1 MHIHLPAQTP
11 DIERIYR
18 EFSSRTEA
26 VDSFIR
32 KSTSL
37 LQNPTEAIHIAQN
50 MTSIA
55 CAAVSKQDRHIVE
68 MLETL
73 DPPDDLRQEILQTAE
88 NLKEPP
94 ETHETAAAQLVQTS
108 DYFLKP
114 LIDPENPMLPGDH
127 VCRMIQNDITTM
139 HRSYIRS
146 IAASMVNYGIMEQ
159 DERPQFIRDIAV
171 HMERRS
177 EALLNVTSLCRAVMH
192 MHYRPINDQQL
203 IAASRQAD
211 QIMNPTFRSESES
224 YTRPARRTDILQQM
238 SLITAAAV
246 NNHYEKATYYTGA
259 DQQLQVDAAIFWHQI
274 SLNMPAK

>member
-18 EFSSRTEA
+18 EFTSRTET

-37 LQNPTEAIHIAQN
+37 LRSHDEAIQIAQN

-55 CAAVSKQDRHIVE
+55 CAAVSRQDRHIGE

-73 DPPDDLRQEILQTAE
+73 DPTDDLRQEILQTAQ

-94 ETHETAAAQLVQTS
+94 ETHEAAASQLIQTS

-114 LIDPENPMLPGDH
+114 LTDPDNPRLPGDP
-127 VCRMIQNDITTM
+127 VCRMIQDDITTM
-139 HRSYIRS
+139 HKAYIRS
-146 IAASMVNYGIMEQ
+146 IAASMVNYGIMEE

-177 EALLNVTSLCRAVMH
+177 EAFLNVTGLCRAVMH
-192 MHYRPINDQQL
+192 MHYRPINDQEL

-224 YTRPARRTDILQQM
+224 YTKPARRTDILQQM
-238 SLITAAAV
+238 RLITASAV
-246 NNHYEKATYYTGA
+246 NNHYEKATHSTGTS
-259 DQQLQVDAAIFWHQI
+259 QQLQVDAAIFWHQI
-274 SLNMPAK
+274 FLNLPAK

>member
-18 EFSSRTEA
+18 EFTSRTET

-32 KSTSL
+32 RSTSL
-37 LQNPTEAIHIAQN
+37 LQNRTEAIQLAQN

-55 CAAVSKQDRHIVE
+55 CAAVSRQDRHIGE

-73 DPPDDLRQEILQTAE
+73 DPPDDLRQEILQTAQ

-108 DYFLKP
+108 DYFLKQ
-114 LIDPENPMLPGDH
+114 LTDPENPMLPGRP
-127 VCRMIQNDITTM
+127 VCRTIQDDITTM
-139 HRSYIRS
+139 HKAFVRS

-177 EALLNVTSLCRAVMH
+177 EALLNVTRLCRAVMH
-192 MHYRPINDQQL
+192 MHYRPIDDQEI
-203 IAASRQAD
+203 IAASRHAD
-211 QIMNPTFRSESES
+211 QIINPTFRSESEFS
-224 YTRPARRTDILQQM
+224 TRPARRADILQQM
-238 SLITAAAV
+238 SLIAASAV
-246 NNHYEKATYYTGA
+246 DYHYEKATHSTA
-259 DQQLQVDAAIFWHQI
+259 AEQQLQVDAAIFWHQV
-274 SLNMPAK
+274 SLNLPAK

>member
-18 EFSSRTEA
+18 EFASRTET
-26 VDSFIR
+26 VDNFIR

-37 LQNPTEAIHIAQN
+37 LRNHTEAIQLAQN

-55 CAAVSKQDRHIVE
+55 CGAVSKQDRHIGE

-73 DPPDDLRQEILQTAE
+73 DPPDDLRQEILHTAQ

-94 ETHETAAAQLVQTS
+94 ETHEAAASQLIQTS

-114 LIDPENPMLPGDH
+114 LTDPENPMLPGDP
-127 VCRMIQNDITTM
+127 VCRMIQDDITTM
-139 HRSYIRS
+139 HKAYVRS

-177 EALLNVTSLCRAVMH
+177 EAFLNLTVLCRAVMH
-192 MHYRPINDQQL
+192 MHYSPINDQEL

-211 QIMNPTFRSESES
+211 QVMNPTFRSESES
-224 YTRPARRTDILQQM
+224 YTKPARRTDILQQM
-238 SLITAAAV
+238 RLITASAV
-246 NNHYEKATYYTGA
+246 NNHYEKATRSTGIN
-259 DQQLQVDAAIFWHQI
+259 QQLQVDAAIFWHQI
-274 SLNMPAK
+274 SLNLPAK